1 MAKDY
6 YTREEVQKLI
16 DICFQC
22 VLVATDSK
30 NCYKIKNAKSDEIKA
45 EWVARQL
52 RGCGF
57 DTEPMGISWG
67 VLK

>member
-1 MAKDY
+1 MAKES

-16 DICFQC
+16 DICFEC

-30 NCYKIKNAKSDEIKA
+30 YCYKIKNAKSNEIKA

-57 DTEPMGISWG
+57 DTEPMGSSWG